1 MFKWF
6 APLLLFAGK
15 PEMLLRIAVAAIV
28 GAVLFFGVW
37 LISNIAVTFDTL
49 KNPFIIAIYGVVLLC
64 FFIIVGSVSWL
75 RLRRLSSPAAKLSLP
90 GKAPE
95 IPLPTAIVTKRAAEI
110 SRQWEL
116 GKQPAPAPRKQA
128 VTPPPAAV
136 SAEPARVR
144 LPARATLTVTGPAY
158 SGKTAL
164 IDSLAQTSVNVADA
178 ADTIL
183 LDDAGPIDANERH
196 LAAVVAKA
204 AASDGILFVVDQDLR
219 APEVAA
225 IKRLMATAKPLY
237 VVLNKADQFSASD
250 RDTIMVSIRSK
261 MPAGF
266 SPANAV
272 SVTVAP
278 SAVEREI
285 HDARG
290 AVRIELRKPS
300 PDLRA
305 LTNLL
310 THQFPPRAGQQQ
322 LHFEADASSG
332 PRRI

>member
-15 PEMLLRIAVAAIV
+15 PEMLLRLVIAAIA

-49 KNPFIIAIYGVVLLC
+49 KSPYIIAAYGAVLMC
-64 FFIIVGSVSWL
+64 FFILVGSVSWL
-75 RLRRLSSPAAKLSLP
+75 RLRRLASPVAKVSLP
-90 GKAPE
+90 GKAPD
-95 IPLPTAIVTKRAAEI
+95 IPLPMDVVTKRADEI
-110 SRQWEL
+110 SRKWERVNRL
-116 GKQPAPAPRKQA
+116 APAPKKQA
-128 VTPPPAAV
+128 IAPPPAAAQ
-136 SAEPARVR
+136 AESVGVR
-144 LPARATLTVTGPAY
+144 PPARATLTVAGPAY

-164 IDSLAQTSVNVADA
+164 IESLGQANGSASGT
-178 ADTIL
+178 ADTIR
-183 LDDAGPIDANERH
+183 LDDAGPTDLDDWR

-204 AASDGILFVVDQDLR
+204 AASDGVLFVVDQDLR

-225 IKRLMATAKPLY
+225 IKRLIETGKPLY
-237 VVLNKADQFSASD
+237 VVLNKADQFNASD
-250 RDTIMVSIRSK
+250 RDTILVSIRSK
-261 MPAGF
+261 MPAAF

-272 SVTVAP
+272 SVAVAP

-285 HDARG
+285 QDARG

-310 THQFPPRAGQQQ
+310 TRVFPPRAGRQ
-322 LHFEADASSG
+322 LSFEADSSAG
-332 PRRI
+332 A